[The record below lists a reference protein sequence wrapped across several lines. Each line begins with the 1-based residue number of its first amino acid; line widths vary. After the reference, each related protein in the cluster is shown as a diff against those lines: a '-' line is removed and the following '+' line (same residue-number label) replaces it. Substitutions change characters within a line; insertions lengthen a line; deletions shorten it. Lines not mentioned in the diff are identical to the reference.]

1 MRFLGA
7 GVAGGAG
14 EEDSHLH
21 IEGGCSCNN
30 LLPGISLFLQFKCC
44 GAANYTDWESVPLM
58 PKGQVPDSCCINVTQ
73 GCGISFNV
81 KEIYHEVG
89 EKLR

>member
-7 GVAGGAG
+7 GVVG

-21 IEGGCSCNN
+21 MEGGCSCNN
-30 LLPGISLFLQFKCC
+30 LLSGISLLQFKCC
-44 GAANYTDWESVPLM
+44 GAANYTDWESIPLM
-58 PKGQVPDSCCINVTQ
+58 PKGRVPDSCCVNVTQ
-73 GCGISFNV
+73 DCGISFSV
-81 KEIYHEVG
+81 KGIHHEVG